1 MHKASTPTLALQ
13 STAAKSAAR
22 MCMVTLNFKD
32 HRTTSTS
39 RIENELTD
47 SLPLS
52 EAAER
57 PEAAEGD
64 VGARRARHTGQPAGN
79 GLIST
84 AGDDAAL
91 AGGRGHVGV
100 WASPTLGARQPPAFG
115 EEKGRHRPQHGG
127 ALLACAH
134 DCKPA

>member
-1 MHKASTPTLALQ
+1 MHAQGEYAHL
-13 STAAKSAAR
+13 SAAEHR
-22 MCMVTLNFKD
+22 CEERRAHVHGHFELQGSSDHVHVTD
-32 HRTTSTS
+32 R
-39 RIENELTD
+39 ENELTD
-47 SLPLS
+47 SLRDELT
-52 EAAER
+52 
-57 PEAAEGD
+57 EAAEGD